1 MIEMVEAFRRNAW
14 LSALLLWLTTAIPNI
29 AGATEDAIFNTSPY
43 QPQNVGDAIVA
54 AAAYHDSGEYQR
66 DIALV
71 AKKAVDWIGE
81 RAPLTSRPAVV
92 FDIDETALANWEI
105 IQRDNFG
112 RPIQGPCD
120 LALDGPCG
128 WAAWDNLAKDLVIG
142 PTLSIFKQALASK
155 ADVFFITGRPE
166 NQRQATEEN
175 LRSAGYVGYTRLF
188 MVPDNAQYSSA
199 VDFKAPIRA
208 QIEGAGHKIIA
219 NVGDQPSDL
228 LGGYAERMFL
238 LPNPFYRVR

>member
-1 MIEMVEAFRRNAW
+1 MVEAFRRNARFP
-14 LSALLLWLTTAIPNI
+14 ALLLWVTMAMPGV
-29 AGATEDAIFNTSPY
+29 AWASEDAIFNTSPS
-43 QPQNVGDAIVA
+43 QPQNVGDAILA
-54 AAAYHDSGEYQR
+54 AAAYHDSGEYER

-71 AKKAVDWIGE
+71 AKKAADWIAE
-81 RAPLTSRPAVV
+81 RALSASRPAIV
-92 FDIDETALANWEI
+92 FDIDETALANWEVI
-105 IQRDNFG
+105 KRDNFG

-128 WAAWDNLAKDLVIG
+128 WAAWDNLAKDSPIG
-142 PTLSIFKQALASK
+142 PTVAIFKQALAAK

-175 LRSAGYVGYTRLF
+175 LKSAGYVGYTKLY
-188 MVPDNAQYSSA
+188 MVPDNARYSSA

-208 QIEGAGHKIIA
+208 QIEGEGFKIIA
-219 NVGDQPSDL
+219 NIGDQPSDL